1 MAAQTTILALNA
13 TVEAARA
20 GEAGRSFAVVAAE
33 VKSLAQRSGVAA
45 RDIGARIRDM
55 VERGEVGARVSARMV
70 ENIRVLNQRAT
81 EVRLGV
87 VESSAR
93 AAEIEA
99 ALNHVAVLAQSVDE
113 FVSHV
118 ANAAGDQNKSVS
130 RITDAIER
138 MSEVTEH
145 NTAHAVSSHSAVRAL
160 HEEVARLDDA
170 VARLRGLAG
179 GVELPVANAP
189 STATPTTRSV
199 TPQPA
204 PAPVHAGS
212 NGAATPEPLERR

>member
-1 MAAQTTILALNA
+1 
-13 TVEAARA
+13 V
-20 GEAGRSFAVVAAE
+20 VVAAE

-55 VERGEVGARVSARMV
+55 VERGEAGARVSARMI
-70 ENIRVLNQRAT
+70 ENIRTLNQRAT
-81 EVRLGV
+81 EVRIGV
-87 VESSAR
+87 DESSAR

-130 RITDAIER
+130 RITNAIER
-138 MSEVTEH
+138 MSEVTEQ
-145 NTAHAVSSHSAVRAL
+145 NTAHAVSSHGAVRAL

-179 GVELPVANAP
+179 GVELPVANAA
-189 STATPTTRSV
+189 STVPTAARSLS
-199 TPQPA
+199 PLPA

-212 NGAATPEPLERR
+212 NGTAKPEPLERR